1 MGNVELDF
9 QPRVPVFD
17 ANVALGRRHNRRVV
31 SDTTGGLLEAMDR
44 SGVERALVY
53 SPFAEDF
60 DTVDGNAL
68 LMEMIEGQPRLIPQ
82 FVANPA
88 TESLADFSAEV
99 SLRGVRSVRIAPISH
114 SYPFTD
120 WVAGPWLEWLE
131 SEGIPLSIPVDF
143 VDVPQLHDTA
153 KAHPKLAVVLAEV
166 HYRHVPWVLP
176 MLRSVPNTYVEM
188 SRFVIADGVARLMD
202 AAGPERILFGSR
214 FPDSSMGHQ
223 VYNLHTN
230 DLDDSTLAA
239 VCAGNLD
246 RLLGLEK

>member
-1 MGNVELDF
+1 MGNVDLDF
-9 QPRVPVFD
+9 RPRVPVFD

-31 SDTTGGLLEAMDR
+31 SDTTEGLLDAMDK
-44 SGVERALVY
+44 SGVERALAY
-53 SPFAEDF
+53 SPFAEHF

-68 LMEMIEGQPRLIPQ
+68 LMEMIAGQPRLVPQ

-99 SLRGVRSVRIAPISH
+99 SRLGVRSVRIAPIYH
-114 SYPFTD
+114 SYPLTD

-153 KAHPKLAVVLAEV
+153 KAHPKLNVILAEV

-176 MLRSVPNTYVEM
+176 LLRSVPNTYIEM

-202 AAGPERILFGSR
+202 AAGGERILFGSR

-223 VYNLHTN
+223 IYNLHTN

>member
-1 MGNVELDF
+1 MGNVDLDF
-9 QPRVPVFD
+9 RPRVPVFD

-31 SDTTGGLLEAMDR
+31 SDTTEGLLDAMD
-44 SGVERALVY
+44 STGVERALVY

-68 LMEMIEGQPRLIPQ
+68 LMEMIEGQPRLVPQ

-88 TESLADFSAEV
+88 TESLDDFAAEV
-99 SLRGVRSVRIAPISH
+99 SRRGVRSVRIAPIAH

-153 KAHPKLAVVLAEV
+153 KAHPKLNVILAEV
-166 HYRHVPWVLP
+166 HYRHVPWVIPL
-176 MLRSVPNTYVEM
+176 LRSVHNTYIEM
-188 SRFVIADGVARLMD
+188 SRFVIANGVARLMD
-202 AAGPERILFGSR
+202 AAGGERVLFGSR

-223 VYNLHTN
+223 IYNLHTN

-246 RLLGLEK
+246 RLLDLEK

>member
-9 QPRVPVFD
+9 RPRVPVFD

-31 SDTTGGLLEAMDR
+31 SDTTEGLLDAMDS

-68 LMEMIEGQPRLIPQ
+68 LMEMIEGQPRLVPQ

-88 TESLADFSAEV
+88 TESLDDFSAEV
-99 SLRGVRSVRIAPISH
+99 SRRGVRSVRIVPMAH

-120 WVAGPWLEWLE
+120 WVAGPWLDWLE

-143 VDVPQLHDTA
+143 VDVEQLHDTA
-153 KAHPKLAVVLAEV
+153 KAHPGLAVILAEV

-202 AAGPERILFGSR
+202 AAGGERVLFGSR

-223 VYNLHTN
+223 IYNLHTN
-230 DLDDSTLAA
+230 GLDDSTLAA

-246 RLLGLEK
+246 RLLGLEN

>member
-31 SDTTGGLLEAMDR
+31 SDTTEGLLDAMDH

-68 LMEMIEGQPRLIPQ
+68 LMEMIAGQPRLVPQ

-88 TESLADFSAEV
+88 TENLADFSAEV
-99 SLRGVRSVRIAPISH
+99 SRRGVRSVRIAPLAH

-131 SEGIPLSIPVDF
+131 SEGIPLSIPVDA
-143 VDVPQLHDTA
+143 VDVSQLHDTA
-153 KAHPKLAVVLAEV
+153 KAYPKLAVVLAEV

-176 MLRSVPNTYVEM
+176 LLRSAPNTYVEM

-202 AAGPERILFGSR
+202 AAGGERILFGSR

-223 VYNLHTN
+223 LYNLHTN
-230 DLDDSTLAA
+230 GLDDSTLAA

-246 RLLGLEK
+246 LLLGLEK